1 MAMTLSQQLEEIM
14 EFGSARIL
22 RVRQS
27 DSDLYIA
34 TYQVG
39 GEYWMTLTVSSSEE
53 DYSSVYLTGDGLNV
67 LKETLDALPI
77 NALNTENEKLKR
89 GVTLQADYEAM
100 QHELE
105 RYKSA
110 CNEWL
115 EKSEWVQETAV
126 PKELGMHRA
135 DVMKRRVEALQTE
148 CEKLR
153 KDAERYQWLRDGNN
167 EENSEATIIAA
178 NFWGDRWDHM
188 IDNAM
193 EPHTANKE
201 VRREQDNQ

>member
-1 MAMTLSQQLEEIM
+1 MESIDWSQAPE
-14 EFGSARIL
+14 
-22 RVRQS
+22 V
-27 DSDLYIA
+27 
-34 TYQVG
+34 T
-39 GEYWMTLTVSSSEE
+39 
-53 DYSSVYLTGDGLNV
+53 SVYRVDTGNRESMASLGDY
-67 LKETLDALPI
+67 E
-77 NALNTENEKLKR
+77 
-89 GVTLQADYEAM
+89 TLQADYEAL

-193 EPHTANKE
+193 EPPTTKE
-201 VRREQDNQ
+201 VSDE